1 MTKYWLLILSVTALS
16 SCAVS
21 EDMIENKELYCSGLY
36 QGIRAVGRVATEVV
50 SGVTIPDVCD
60 TIDEIVDEER
70 SEEEEESAES
80 ALGKS
85 SSEYQR
91 SYQSNVLS

>member
-1 MTKYWLLILSVTALS
+1 MFKLIPLLCLPLFAG
-16 SCAVS
+16 CAVS

-60 TIDEIVDEER
+60 TIDEIVEE
-70 SEEEEESAES
+70 EEAEEESAEP

-85 SSEYQR
+85 GG
-91 SYQSNVLS
+91 

>member
-1 MTKYWLLILSVTALS
+1 MLRPDMLAVVVLMFLPFLSG
-16 SCAVS
+16 CAVS

-60 TIDEIVDEER
+60 TIDEIVEE
-70 SEEEEESAES
+70 EAEEESADS

-85 SSEYQR
+85 GG
-91 SYQSNVLS
+91 